1 MFFENLQKGD
11 KSVFRTTENTCPVE
25 TNTLQIKILI
35 LKNIS
40 ISQIDHR

>member
-25 TNTLQIKILI
+25 TNTLQLKIW
-35 LKNIS
+35 K
-40 ISQIDHR
+40 